1 MRHSNT
7 VSALICGIALSSASW
22 ADSSWQDTLA
32 STKPLADVRLRYE
45 SNDTDNALKTAHALT
60 LRSRLGLESASV
72 AGFTALV
79 EIEDVR
85 ALIDDY
91 RPENSQYNVVADP
104 ANTEFNRVQ
113 LQYQADGLTVTLGRQ
128 RIVLDNARFVG
139 NVGWRQNEQTFDAL
153 RLAYQVNEAL
163 VQYAH
168 INQVNDILF
177 ASQDVSH
184 HLFNVRY
191 DGLALGQLTG
201 YAYLLKD
208 DDTDAKANTV
218 GGRFHGKHALNDVSV
233 LYSVE
238 LATQKTNDYSTNYL
252 ALEGGV
258 LLHGVTLAIGH
269 ERLGSDDGQ
278 YGFQTPLATKHAFN
292 GWADKFLGTPAD
304 GLTDTYLKVATTA
317 AGVNLLA
324 FYHDYAAAKG
334 GADQGS
340 EINLQATK
348 RFNQHY
354 SAGVKYANYSAASG
368 QVDTE
373 KAWAWVQVNF

>member
-7 VSALICGIALSSASW
+7 VSTLICGIALSSASW

-45 SNDTDNALKTAHALT
+45 SHDSDNAFKTAHALT

-91 RPENSQYNVVADP
+91 RPENSPYDIVADP
-104 ANTEFNRVQ
+104 VNTEFNRVQ
-113 LQYQADGLTVTLGRQ
+113 LQYQVDGLTVTLGRQ

-153 RLAYQVNEAL
+153 RVAYQLNDAHI
-163 VQYAH
+163 QYAF
-168 INQVNDILF
+168 IDQVNDILF

-191 DGLALGQLTG
+191 DGLPLGQLTG

-208 DDTDAKANTV
+208 DNTDANNNTV
-218 GGRFHGKHALNDVSV
+218 GGRFHGKHAVKDVSL

-238 LATQKTNDYSTNYL
+238 LATQQTDDFSANFI

-258 LLHGVTLAIGH
+258 LVNGVTLAIGH
-269 ERLGSDDGQ
+269 ERLGSDDGE

-304 GLTDTYLKVATTA
+304 GLTDTYLKVAGTA
-317 AGVNLLA
+317 AGIHLLT
-324 FYHDYAAAKG
+324 FYHDYS
-334 GADQGS
+334 ADSGNADKGS

-348 RFNQHY
+348 RFNKHY
-354 SAGVKYANYSAASG
+354 SAGVKYANYRAGDSSF
-368 QVDTE
+368 DTD
-373 KAWAWVQVNF
+373 KAWAWVQANF